1 MKKETRADKEKKPLS
16 DDLKERIIAVKKLL
30 PNSGITSLIAYKH
43 PELNTIKK
51 RSLVSNVLQLR
62 ITDEDITVKLEKLAE
77 TLNTEA

>member
-16 DDLKERIIAVKKLL
+16 DDLKKRIIAVKSLL
-30 PNSGITSLIAYKH
+30 PNSGITSLMAFKY
-43 PELNTIKK
+43 PELNTTKK

-77 TLNTEA
+77 TLNAEA